1 MSEQNH
7 RERVKPLPEL
17 EKSVTEILV
26 ANGRSFQ
33 PFIRTFSY
41 TGENV
46 SKSNLGT
53 LVGIFEVDEKSDDSA
68 YIVNFLASV
77 AKKEYFNNPRRG
89 AVESFESALHKINLA
104 LAELVKHGNVAWLG
118 KLHGALGVLEK
129 NNLHFSVT
137 GKAKILLLRNGN
149 LADIGEGLASEES
162 HTHPIKTFVEVSS
175 GRLSALDR
183 VLLTSPELF
192 SLFSF
197 EDLEKNA
204 SRMSAE
210 HFSQFLKTALRNELD
225 ISGTL
230 IIDFKVA
237 SPKITEQPE
246 KKKVAGEKA
255 ASVNNVFS
263 QSAFSSR
270 QKAGASLPKEDDELV
285 TEEPVRDEYVDSKTG
300 HIYVQGETPESSEQ
314 NPLMEQTK
322 LLSQEIAHSI
332 GLFFTLQGKW
342 ARKMKKQSVIAWDV
356 IREEGKTATIKTFR
370 SVRKQW
376 KKGVTAIR
384 SKRAEPSLSEDRSPL
399 VAKIEETEVEP
410 VKNET
415 ILVSDIPLP
424 KETLPPKE
432 TLNEEFSLDSQEQA
446 SFEEEIPSFM
456 KEKLA
461 LFYKRGSVQETEE
474 PAPILQT
481 PVQTPITSYSL
492 KDRFF
497 AFSLPF
503 ARNIK
508 NGARK
513 VLDLLISFFRL
524 FIQISGTIG
533 SNCISFYQRLLPL
546 HKKILLG
553 SICVVI
559 IIISGTTYFLKEEV
573 LKQENATS
581 QAPQEEEVPPSPI
594 GNEKNALAAQEPAT
608 IATTNNLLIMS
619 VLLDNDV
626 YLITEKNITH
636 VREGKSYPIPNNDS
650 VRFAAVMDD
659 LRLIFIATESGKL
672 YAWSPISST
681 FTENTL
687 SLPQGA
693 TVDALDTYLT
703 YLYVLDSTND
713 QIFRFPRAE
722 GGFGQGSPWLKESV
736 ALENG
741 SKMSVNETI
750 FIAKEASSVQGF
762 FRGRLTRTLESPN
775 TELRV
780 TSLYTHPGLAN
791 IYVLDRTNKR
801 VVVWN
806 QDGALIAQYFHDKM
820 GEAKTVSVNE
830 KTGEVFL
837 STDSNILLSFKLK

>member
-1 MSEQNH
+1 MSEQYH

-17 EKSVTEILV
+17 QKSVTEILV

-175 GRLSALDR
+175 GRLLALDK

-237 SPKITEQPE
+237 SPKTVEKPE
-246 KKKVAGEKA
+246 KKKVAGEGTTP
-255 ASVNNVFS
+255 VNNVFS
-263 QSAFSSR
+263 QSAFSGR
-270 QKAGASLPKEDDELV
+270 QKVAVPLPKEDDEL
-285 TEEPVRDEYVDSKTG
+285 TAQEPVREEYVDSKTG

-314 NPLMEQTK
+314 SPFMEQTK

-342 ARKMKKQSVIAWDV
+342 ARKLKKQSIIAWDV
-356 IREEGKTATIKTFR
+356 IREEGKTAAIKTLR

-376 KKGVTAIR
+376 KKGVAAIKSR
-384 SKRAEPSLSEDRSPL
+384 QDQSSLSEDHPIL
-399 VAKIEETEVEP
+399 TAKIEEIEGEP
-410 VKNET
+410 VKDEK

-424 KETLPPKE
+424 QEILPQRE
-432 TLNEEFSLDSQEQA
+432 IVNEEFSLDSKEET
-446 SFEEEIPSFM
+446 SFEGEIPSFM

-461 LFYKRGSVQETEE
+461 LFYKRGSAQETEE
-474 PAPILQT
+474 PALIL
-481 PVQTPITSYSL
+481 QTPITSLSL
-492 KDRFF
+492 KERFF

-503 ARNIK
+503 LRNITSWGQK
-508 NGARK
+508 IIH
-513 VLDLLISFFRL
+513 LLISFFRL

-533 SNCISFYQRLLPL
+533 NNCKSFYQRLLPL
-546 HKKILLG
+546 HKKILFGTLFA
-553 SICVVI
+553 ILAIV
-559 IIISGTTYFLKEEV
+559 SGTTYFLKEEV
-573 LKQENATS
+573 LKQENTTS
-581 QAPQEEEVPPSPI
+581 QTPQEEETFPSSI
-594 GNEKNALAAQEPAT
+594 GNEKNALVSEEPVI
-608 IATTNNLLIMS
+608 IATTNNSLITS
-619 VLLDNDV
+619 VLLGSDV

-636 VREGKSYPIPNNDS
+636 VREGKSYPIPNNDR

-659 LRLIFIATESGKL
+659 LRLIFIATKNGKL

-722 GGFGQGSPWLKESV
+722 GGFGQGSPWLKENV

-741 SKMSVNETI
+741 SKMAVNETI
-750 FIAKEASSVQGF
+750 FIAKETSSVQGF
-762 FRGRLTRTLESPN
+762 FRGRLARTLESPN
-775 TELRV
+775 TELGV

-791 IYVLDRTNKR
+791 IYVLDRPHKR

-820 GEAKTVSVNE
+820 GEAKTISVNE
-830 KTGEVFL
+830 KTGEMFL
-837 STDSNILLSFKLK
+837 STDSNTLLSFKLKQ